1 MIFFKKVLPTWR
13 LLIKMLLAYLN
24 ALLLL
29 LKMLSI
35 CFKMDSIKE
44 PMLKKSIMI
53 THHDHI
59 PSSKS

>member
-1 MIFFKKVLPTWR
+1 MIFFKKVLRTWR

-24 ALLLL
+24 ALLQL

-35 CFKMDSIKE
+35 YFKMDSIKE
-44 PMLKKSIMI
+44 LMLKKSIMI